1 MNLANIDLNLLVHL
15 DALLQEVHVTNAGKR
30 VGLSQ
35 SAMSRALS
43 KLRDLFEDELLVKTA
58 HGMVLSP
65 KAEALAPQVRSVL
78 RHVERTL
85 QPDLPFQPEQEAHT
99 FSIAM
104 SPLVT
109 PWLTVPLLARL
120 RAISA
125 GLRCAIRPLQEAF
138 PSGALRRGELDL
150 VFSTTTRMPSEH
162 RAQELAREE
171 LCTVIPEHLEPPRS
185 AREWAELPHVR
196 FTLHGDDF
204 DLSEL
209 VLSQLGLARHVA
221 LDLHTL
227 DDLPPLVH
235 DLGYCVTLPRNILS
249 SHFDEAR
256 LHAPPLQLPPVL
268 TTMNWSAHAEHDP
281 ANQWLR
287 QLVLDLARTR

>member
-1 MNLANIDLNLLVHL
+1 MNLATIDLNLLVHL

-85 QPDLPFQPEQEAHT
+85 QPDLPFSPEQEART

-109 PWLTVPLLARL
+109 PSLSIPLLARFKT
-120 RAISA
+120 ISS

-138 PSGALRRGELDL
+138 PMGALRRGELDIVL
-150 VFSTTTRMPSEH
+150 STTTQLPSDH
-162 RAQELAREE
+162 RAQELSRDV
-171 LCTVIPEHLEPPRS
+171 LCTVIPEHLQIPRS

-196 FTLHGDDF
+196 FTLHGDDADPT
-204 DLSEL
+204 DLI
-209 VLSQLGLARHVA
+209 LSQLGLSRHIV
-221 LDLHTL
+221 LDMHSLATL
-227 DDLPPLVH
+227 PDLVH
-235 DLGYCVTLPRNILS
+235 DLGYCVTLPQTTLLQ
-249 SHFDEAR
+249 HFSDAR
-256 LHAPPLQLPPVL
+256 LFSPPLQLPPIL
-268 TTMNWSAHAEHDP
+268 TIMSWSAHAEHDP

-287 QLVLDLARTR
+287 RTILALTQSS